1 VQFYLDGY
9 RPGDPKILP
18 AAVGAYTPGEP
29 IPDEVDVL
37 IVGTGPAGC
46 VLAAQLAAFS
56 GIRTRVVER
65 RGGPLPRG
73 QADGVACRTVE
84 MFQAFGLAKTM
95 LAEAYWVN
103 ESVFWGPD
111 EVDPSRIVRTGRVQD
126 TEDGMSEMPH
136 LIVNQA
142 RLQDYLLDTRCASHQ
157 PASSPTTASNS
168 SPSRSSR
175 RATTPCS

>member
-37 IVGTGPAGC
+37 IVGSGPAGC

-95 LAEAYWVN
+95 LAEA
-103 ESVFWGPD
+103 
-111 EVDPSRIVRTGRVQD
+111 
-126 TEDGMSEMPH
+126 
-136 LIVNQA
+136 
-142 RLQDYLLDTRCASHQ
+142 
-157 PASSPTTASNS
+157 
-168 SPSRSSR
+168 
-175 RATTPCS
+175 